1 MVRRKIEFER
11 LADKEILAAVES
23 NRALLNLYELS
34 AAEGKEQ
41 HKTVEEEF
49 LKAVNRKTA
58 DTDTHP
64 SPIER
69 FRLARR
75 VVSKEVSAATGM
87 VWDLFA
93 DREKLTN
100 EMSSLIDTQVRGTAR
115 Q

>member
-1 MVRRKIEFER
+1 MVRRQIEFER
-11 LADKEILAAVES
+11 LVDKEILAAVES

-34 AAEGKEQ
+34 AADGKEQ
-41 HKTVEEEF
+41 HRTVEEEF
-49 LKAVNRKTA
+49 VKAVNRKTA

-93 DREKLTN
+93 DREKLTH
-100 EMSSLIDTQVRGTAR
+100 EMSSLVDTQVRGTA
-115 Q
+115 